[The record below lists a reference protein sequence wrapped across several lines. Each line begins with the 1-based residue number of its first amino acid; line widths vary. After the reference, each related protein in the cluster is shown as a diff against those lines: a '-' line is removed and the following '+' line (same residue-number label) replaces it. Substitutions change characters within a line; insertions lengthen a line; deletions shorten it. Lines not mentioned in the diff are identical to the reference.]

1 MWFVD
6 ARTTQWLRHTMTM
19 ATRKTEVSGL
29 IKSKLIADAKCY
41 NMLRNQCRNWSIFL
55 HGYEKWQHTHT
66 HTKHERL
73 WNNSKR
79 KRTKKCHKFRT
90 LKSGSK
96 FDCWALFVTIH
107 NETSQRRK
115 IPAQASD
122 CNVGILWAAKKVS
135 ADAHCALHFHRNN
148 FNWKMHRINMT
159 EGQCGK
165 ENKLFVDWHRH
176 SSCSRHSCEYFSNLF
191 GFLAF

>member
-6 ARTTQWLRHTMTM
+6 AHTIQWLRHTMTM

-55 HGYEKWQHTHT
+55 HGWYEKWQHTHK
-66 HTKHERL
+66 KHERS
-73 WNNSKR
+73 WNNSRR

-107 NETSQRRK
+107 NETSQRCEGKCQLKRQIAMLVFYELQK
-115 IPAQASD
+115 NWAQMH
-122 CNVGILWAAKKVS
+122 NVLHISIGTILIEKCTA
-135 ADAHCALHFHRNN
+135 
-148 FNWKMHRINMT
+148 
-159 EGQCGK
+159 
-165 ENKLFVDWHRH
+165 
-176 SSCSRHSCEYFSNLF
+176 
-191 GFLAF
+191 